1 MSGKV
6 STILQRKGST
16 VETVARD
23 ITLERVAQRLAAL
36 GIGAVV
42 VVDDAGRPVGLC
54 SERDVVRALADG
66 GLSALSTTVGQLGSG
81 PLAVCRP
88 DTDAEQVM
96 ATMTEQRVRHVPV
109 VDDGGALVGI
119 VSIGDLVKWRIDEL
133 DADRAHLTAYVSGA
147 TY

>member
-6 STILQRKGST
+6 SSILKRKGST

-23 ITLERVAQRLAAL
+23 ITLERVAQRLTAL

-66 GLSALSTTVGQLGSG
+66 GPGALATTVEVLGD
-81 PLAVCRP
+81 AAVVVCRP
-88 DTDAEQVM
+88 DTDPEQVM
-96 ATMTEQRVRHVPV
+96 ATMTEHRVRHVPV
-109 VDDGGALVGI
+109 VDDGGGLVGI

-133 DADRAHLTAYVSGA
+133 DAERTHLTAYVSGT

>member
-1 MSGKV
+1 MAGKV
-6 STILQRKGST
+6 STILQRKGTT
-16 VETVARD
+16 VETVARG

-36 GIGAVV
+36 DIGAVI

-66 GLSALSTTVGQLGSG
+66 GGGALSTTVEALGG
-81 PLAVCRP
+81 EPLAVCGP

-96 ATMTEQRVRHVPV
+96 AMMTEQRVRHVPV
-109 VDDGGALVGI
+109 VDGRGALVGI

-133 DADRAHLTAYVSGA
+133 DADRAHLTAYVSGS

>member
-1 MSGKV
+1 MSGTV

-16 VETVARD
+16 VETVGRD
-23 ITLERVAQRLAAL
+23 ITLERVAQRLTAL
-36 GIGAVV
+36 DIGAVV
-42 VVDDAGRPVGLC
+42 VVDDTGRPVGLC

-66 GLSALSTTVGQLGSG
+66 GAAALRTTVDAMVGAQV
-81 PLAVCRP
+81 AVCTAS
-88 DTDAEQVM
+88 TDPEQVM

-109 VDDGGALVGI
+109 VDDHGALVGI

-133 DADRAHLTAYVSGA
+133 DAERAHLTAYVSGS